1 LRAYRSAGLERW
13 PHEVSEDRTAL
24 AEARASLAAD
34 PRSVSSA
41 RRLLAQVLD
50 ATGVQGEPRSHALLV
65 ASELVTNAISHGSR
79 AGDEISVEFR
89 IHPRRVRICV
99 RDPIRGGSALVAL
112 SPDEGRPTGRGL
124 QIVDQLADWS
134 ERVVD
139 GRREVR
145 ADLVF
150 GGT

>member
-1 LRAYRSAGLERW
+1 MVRW
-13 PHEVSEDRTAL
+13 PYEVSEDLTAL
-24 AEARASLAAD
+24 AETRASLAAD
-34 PRSVSSA
+34 PRSVSTA

-50 ATGVQGEPRSHALLV
+50 ATGVGGEPRSNALLV

-79 AGDEISVEFR
+79 ASDEISVEFAVQ
-89 IHPRRVRICV
+89 PRRVRICV

-112 SPDEGRPTGRGL
+112 SPDERRPTGRGL
-124 QIVDQLADWS
+124 QIVEQLAVWS

-145 ADLVF
+145 AELVL
-150 GGT
+150 GGA

>member
-1 LRAYRSAGLERW
+1 MVRW
-13 PHEVSEDRTAL
+13 PLEVSEDLPAL

-34 PRSVSSA
+34 PRSVSTA

-50 ATGVQGEPRSHALLV
+50 ATGVGGEPRSHALLV

-79 AGDEISVEFR
+79 ASDEISVEFAVQ
-89 IHPRRVRICV
+89 PRRVRICV

-112 SPDEGRPTGRGL
+112 SPDEHRPTGRGL
-124 QIVDQLADWS
+124 QIVEQLAEWS

-145 ADLVF
+145 AELVL
-150 GGT
+150 GGA